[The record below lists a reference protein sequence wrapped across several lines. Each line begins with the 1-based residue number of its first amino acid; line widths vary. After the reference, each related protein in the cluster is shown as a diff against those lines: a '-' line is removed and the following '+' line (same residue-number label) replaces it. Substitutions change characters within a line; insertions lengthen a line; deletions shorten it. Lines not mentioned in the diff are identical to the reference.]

1 MSQEELEKLIYVK
14 HPNKQIRQN
23 QIEALEKSPV
33 DQFDFLVLLFN
44 FGNASYRYMSL
55 AKGEETMEDFE
66 DWLEGL
72 PDNARQVFE
81 KQGFEAAK
89 TAWPFRRHVMERR
102 DLGMDEYIQKLL
114 RPDDWEKWNDSKKS
128 SEDGQ

>member
-1 MSQEELEKLIYVK
+1 MTREELEKLIYVK
-14 HPNKQIRQN
+14 HPDKQTREN
-23 QIEALEKSPV
+23 QIHFLESRNP
-33 DQFDFLVLLFN
+33 DDFDFWLLSMI

-55 AKGEETMEDFE
+55 ARGEETLEDFE

-72 PDNARQVFE
+72 PEKVRKVFE
-81 KQGFEAAK
+81 KEGFEAAK

-114 RPDDWEKWNDSKKS
+114 RPSDWEKWNEYKRRDD
-128 SEDGQ
+128 DGQ

>member
-44 FGNASYRYMSL
+44 F
-55 AKGEETMEDFE
+55 
-66 DWLEGL
+66 
-72 PDNARQVFE
+72 
-81 KQGFEAAK
+81 
-89 TAWPFRRHVMERR
+89 
-102 DLGMDEYIQKLL
+102 
-114 RPDDWEKWNDSKKS
+114 
-128 SEDGQ
+128 